1 VASQKRS
8 VMDEAAS
15 KLRRFLNDLE
25 RLFNPDARKP
35 VRVPVPVPVRPE
47 YPPRPNQ
54 DRYR

>member
-1 VASQKRS
+1 MANQKRS
-8 VMDEAAS
+8 VMDEVAS

-25 RLFNPDARKP
+25 RLMNPDAQRP
-35 VRVPVPVPVRPE
+35 ARVPVPIPVRQD